1 MATGSEVQLAL
12 QAREQ
17 LKARGVSA
25 RVVSMPCREWFD
37 AQDEDYRNSVIPS
50 DVKARV
56 SVEAGIRMSWN
67 DLLGDAGRAVSLEHF
82 GESADYETLYREFGI
97 TAEAVAQ
104 ALCMQTEDFSRAYH
118 AFVARET
125 PVFEGD

>member
-1 MATGSEVQLAL
+1 MA
-12 QAREQ
+12 
-17 LKARGVSA
+17 A

-82 GESADYETLYREFGI
+82 GESADYQTLYREFGI

-104 ALCMQTEDFSRAYH
+104 AAEESIA
-118 AFVARET
+118 AAR
-125 PVFEGD
+125 